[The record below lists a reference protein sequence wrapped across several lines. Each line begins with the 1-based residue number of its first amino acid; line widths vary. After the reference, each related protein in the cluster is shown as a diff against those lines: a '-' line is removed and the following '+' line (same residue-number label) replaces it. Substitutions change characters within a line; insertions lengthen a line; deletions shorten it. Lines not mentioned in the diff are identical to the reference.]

1 MRPCRKGRVSQ
12 KKFLCWGSFGFD
24 WRKKYMNSGQSD
36 DLIIAVNIT
45 AKNEEL
51 LAVA

>member
-1 MRPCRKGRVSQ
+1 MSPKILLWRGCN
-12 KKFLCWGSFGFD
+12 GFD
-24 WRKKYMNSGQSD
+24 WRKTHMNSGQSD